1 MPGFGYTAVMTLP
14 ARLTNF
20 DLFLFD
26 IDGTLLLGDAPL
38 AGAVELLAALRAAH
52 KPVYFVTN
60 NTLHPASEHAHRLNN
75 AGIAASV
82 YDVLNPL
89 PGLLDYVADK
99 GIYNPF
105 VIASEEVKAA
115 LPHLPH
121 SYDAIILGLCQNWD
135 AAQLQK
141 ACNLAA
147 TGLPLILCQPD
158 PYCPDPDGNIPDS
171 GALLALM
178 ETTLCRTL
186 DHVVIGKPSPHIVS
200 PVLRRHDVAPSRAI
214 MFGDRL
220 KTDMAMADAA
230 GMQGAL
236 VLTGQTKR
244 HDVTDTMPYLVLD
257 NLLDLF

>member
-1 MPGFGYTAVMTLP
+1 MTLP
-14 ARLTNF
+14 ASLSHF

-26 IDGTLLLGDAPL
+26 IDGTLLIGDHALP
-38 AGAVELLAALRAAH
+38 GAVELLASLRAAH
-52 KPVYFVTN
+52 KAVYFVTN
-60 NTLHPASEHAHRLNN
+60 NTLHPVSEHAQRLSN

-89 PGLLDYVADK
+89 PGLLDYVATE

-105 VIASEEVKAA
+105 VIASDEVKAA
-115 LPHLPH
+115 LPHRPH
-121 SYDAIILGLCQNWD
+121 SFDAIVLGLCQNWD

-147 TGLPLILCQPD
+147 TGIPLILCQPD

-178 ETTLCRTL
+178 ETTLCRPL
-186 DHVVIGKPSPHIVS
+186 NHVVIGKPSPHIVS
-200 PVLRRHDVAPSRAI
+200 PVLKRHDIPPERAI

-244 HDVTDTMPYLVLD
+244 HDVTDDMTYLIL
-257 NLLDLF
+257 NTLHDL